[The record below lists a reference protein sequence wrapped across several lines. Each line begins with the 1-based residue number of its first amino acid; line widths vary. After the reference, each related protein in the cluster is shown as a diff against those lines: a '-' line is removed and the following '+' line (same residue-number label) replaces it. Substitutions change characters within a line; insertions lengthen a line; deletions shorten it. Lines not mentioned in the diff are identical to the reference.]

1 MLKEYKT
8 DQIRNVAIV
17 GHGTTGKST
26 LFDAMLF
33 YGGKI
38 AKIGSPDNGT
48 LTSDF
53 DEEEKNRKISIR
65 SSMGYVEFEG
75 VKINILDT
83 PGTAD
88 FIGETRAAIQA
99 AELVIIVVDAV
110 DGVQIETEK
119 VWRYLSE
126 KNIPRMFFVNKIDKE
141 RSNFENVIQAIRNG
155 LKTNVAVL
163 GFPAGEGAA
172 SKSIVDVV
180 DMKLWTPKEGSKDV
194 ALGDVPA
201 DLKGKADEFRNN
213 IMELAAEG
221 EDALV
226 EKFLEGEELTDEEV
240 RRGLKAQI
248 ARARVFPAVCGASMK
263 PLGVKLLLKVI
274 KEFAPAFETGKAYK
288 GYDPHNESK
297 EIQVTVDPAA
307 PFTGVVWKT
316 YIDQY
321 AGRANYIK
329 AVSGEMI
336 PDSEVFNSSKKDR
349 ERISKIYT
357 TVGNKQEEMPK
368 LPCGDI
374 GIVVKLNKTATM
386 DTLCDVKSPVVLP
399 IITLPQPVYSHA
411 IYSVNKGEDDKI
423 GQFFARVTDENP
435 TVSFGFNAETKES
448 VLSGMGE
455 MQLGI
460 ILNTLKEKNKIEV
473 ITKEPRVAY
482 RETITKKAE
491 AHYRHKKQTGGHGQ
505 FGDVYIR
512 VAPQPRGKGFEFK
525 DSIVGGVV
533 PKQYIPGVQKGLVEG
548 MQEGVL
554 AKYPVVDVWVELFD
568 GSYHDVDSSEMSF
581 KIAARQAL
589 KAGMEA
595 AGPQLLEPI
604 MEVSIYV
611 DKEYMGDILNDVTSR
626 RGRVLGMENSGD
638 GGSGISVVKAT
649 VPLAEMLRYTIDLR
663 AMTSGKAT
671 FEMRFTHY
679 DPISGRIA
687 EKVIEERKKEL
698 EDEANK

>member
-1 MLKEYKT
+1 MLREYKT

-17 GHGTTGKST
+17 GHGSTGKST

-33 YGGKI
+33 YGGKV

-48 LTSDF
+48 LTSDY
-53 DEEEKNRKISIR
+53 DDEEKNRKISIR
-65 SSMGYVEFEG
+65 SSLGFVEFDD

-99 AELVIIVVDAV
+99 AELVIVVVDSV

-119 VWRYLSE
+119 VWRYLQE
-126 KNIPRMFFVNKIDKE
+126 NEIPRMFFINKIDKE
-141 RSNFENVIQAIRNG
+141 RANFDQVIEKIRTG
-155 LKTNVAVL
+155 LKINTAIL
-163 GFPAGEGAA
+163 GFPNADGAGV
-172 SKSIVDVV
+172 KSIVDVV
-180 DMKLWTPKEGSKDV
+180 NMKLWTPKDGTKDTV
-194 ALGDVPA
+194 QADIPG
-201 DLKGKADEFRNN
+201 DLKGRAEEYRNS

-221 EDALV
+221 EDELV
-226 EKFLEGEELTDEEV
+226 EKFLEGEELTEEEV

-248 ARARVFPAVCGASMK
+248 ARAKVFPVLCGSSMK
-263 PLGVKLLLKVI
+263 PLGVKHLLKII
-274 KEFAPAFETGKAYK
+274 KDFVPAPMIGREYK
-288 GYDPHNESK
+288 GCDPHDESK
-297 EIQVTVDPAA
+297 EISVKADPGA
-307 PFTGVVWKT
+307 PFSGVVWKT

-329 AVSGEMI
+329 AISGELL
-336 PDSEVFNSSKKDR
+336 PDSEIFNADKKEK

-368 LPCGDI
+368 LVCGDI
-374 GIVVKLNKTATM
+374 GILVKLSRTATT
-386 DTLCDVKSPVVLP
+386 DSICDPKRPVVLP
-399 IITLPQPVYSHA
+399 LITLPEPVFSYAVYSM
-411 IYSVNKGEDDKI
+411 NKTDDDKI
-423 GQFFARVTDENP
+423 GQFFTRVTDENP
-435 TVSFGFNAETKES
+435 TIAFGFNAETKES

-455 MQLGI
+455 IQLGI
-460 ILNTLKEKNKIEV
+460 ILNTLKERNKIEV
-473 ITKEPRVAY
+473 ETREPRVAY

-505 FGDVYIR
+505 FGEVYIR
-512 VAPQPRGKGFEFK
+512 VQPLPRGKGFEFK

-533 PKQYIPGVQKGLVEG
+533 PKQYIPGVQKGLAEG
-548 MQEGVL
+548 MTEGVL
-554 AKYPVVDVWVELFD
+554 AKFPVVDVWVELYD

-581 KIAARQAL
+581 KIAGRQAL
-589 KAGMEA
+589 KAGLES
-595 AGPQLLEPI
+595 AGPQLLEPV
-604 MEVSIYV
+604 MEVSIFV
-611 DKEYMGDILNDVTSR
+611 DKEYMGDILNDITSR

-638 GGSGISVVKAT
+638 SGNGISVVKAT

-671 FEMRFTHY
+671 FEMKFSHY

-687 EKVIEERKKEL
+687 DKVIEDRKKQL
-698 EDEANK
+698 EEEANK